1 MAELKVELN
10 QINNNVTVDETNVN
24 VNLTEQA
31 VDVTL
36 GTSGPQGP
44 RGTSLLNGVGAPS
57 AGLGIIGDFYL
68 NTSNMNLYGPK
79 TESGWGSPT
88 DLVGSQE
95 LGYVHIQEVAS
106 ATWSVTHGLGFVPN
120 ITVVDTA
127 GTVVEGSY
135 SYPNSNTVVLTFIGA
150 FSGRAYLS

>member
-1 MAELKVELN
+1 MPELKVEID
-10 QINNNVTVDETNVN
+10 QITNNIVIDEENVVIE
-24 VNLTEQA
+24 
-31 VDVTL
+31 L
-36 GTSGPQGP
+36 GTSGPQGG
-44 RGTSLLNGVGAPS
+44 RGTGILNGTSAPNNNI
-57 AGLGIIGDFYL
+57 GILGDFFL
-68 NTSNMNLYGPK
+68 NTTNMNLYGPK
-79 TESGWGSPT
+79 TESGWGTPT

-106 ATWSVTHGLGFVPN
+106 ATWNITHGLGFTPN

-135 SYPNSNTVVLTFIGA
+135 NYPNSSTVVLSFVGA

>member
-1 MAELKVELN
+1 MSEVKVELS
-10 QINNNVTVDETNVN
+10 QINNNVSVNETNVDI
-24 VNLTEQA
+24 NLTEQIVN
-31 VDVTL
+31 VDL

-44 RGTSLLNGVGAPS
+44 RGTGLLNGVGAPS
-57 AGLGIIGDFYL
+57 ESLGINGDFYL
-68 NTSNMNLYGPK
+68 NTLNMNLYGPK
-79 TESGWGSPT
+79 TDSGWGTPT

-95 LGYVHIQEVAS
+95 LGYVHIQSVPS
-106 ATWSVTHGLGFVPN
+106 SVWNVTHGLGFTPN

-135 SYPNSNTVVLTFIGA
+135 NYPNSSTVVLTFIGA

>member
-1 MAELKVELN
+1 MPELKVELN
-10 QINNNVTVDETNVN
+10 QINNNVSIDETNVN

-95 LGYVHIQEVAS
+95 LGYVHIQENAS
-106 ATWSVTHGLGFVPN
+106 ATWNVTHGLGFVPN

>member
-1 MAELKVELN
+1 MSEVKIELN
-10 QINNNVTVDETNVN
+10 QINNNVSIDETNVDI
-24 VNLTEQA
+24 NLTEQIVN
-31 VDVTL
+31 VDL

-44 RGTSLLNGVGAPS
+44 RGTSLLNGAGAPS
-57 AGLGIIGDFYL
+57 PTLGINGDFYL
-68 NTSNMNLYGPK
+68 NTTNMNLYGPK
-79 TESGWGSPT
+79 TDLGWGSPT

-95 LGYVHIQEVAS
+95 LGYVHIEEVAS
-106 ATWSVTHGLGFVPN
+106 ATWNITHGLGFIPN

-135 SYPNSNTVVLTFIGA
+135 NYPSSNTVVLTFVGA

>member
-1 MAELKVELN
+1 MSELKVSIDE
-10 QINNNVTVDETNVN
+10 IKNNVVINEENV
-24 VNLTEQA
+24 LIE
-31 VDVTL
+31 L

-44 RGTSLLNGVGAPS
+44 RGTGILSGSQAPNNNI
-57 AGLGIIGDFYL
+57 GILGDFYL

-79 TESGWGSPT
+79 TESGWENFT

-106 ATWSVTHGLGFVPN
+106 ATWTINHGLGFIPN

-135 SYPNSNTVVLTFIGA
+135 NYSDLSTVVLTFVGG

>member
-1 MAELKVELN
+1 MPELKVELN
-10 QINNNVTVDETNVN
+10 QINNNVSIDETNVN

-57 AGLGIIGDFYL
+57 SGLGIIGDFYL

-95 LGYVHIQEVAS
+95 LGYVHIQENAS
-106 ATWSVTHGLGFVPN
+106 ATWNVTHGLGFVPN

-135 SYPNSNTVVLTFIGA
+135 SYPNSSTVVLTFIGA

>member
-1 MAELKVELN
+1 MAELKVEID
-10 QINNNVTVDETNVN
+10 QIVNNVTIDEENV
-24 VNLTEQA
+24 VIE
-31 VDVTL
+31 V

-44 RGTSLLNGVGAPS
+44 RGTSLLNGIGAPS
-57 AGLGIIGDFYL
+57 PSLGIDGDFYL

-79 TESGWGSPT
+79 TNSEWGSPT

-106 ATWSVTHGLGFVPN
+106 ATWNITHGLGFTPN

-135 SYPNSNTVVLTFIGA
+135 NYPNSNTVVLTFIGA
-150 FSGRAYLS
+150 FSGKAYLS

>member
-1 MAELKVELN
+1 MPEVKVELN
-10 QINNNVTVDETNVN
+10 QINNNVSINETNVD
-24 VNLTEQA
+24 VNLTEQIVN
-31 VDVTL
+31 VDL

-44 RGTSLLNGVGAPS
+44 RGTGLLNGVGAPS
-57 AGLGIIGDFYL
+57 AGLGINGDFYL

-79 TESGWGSPT
+79 TESGWGSQT

-95 LGYVHIQEVAS
+95 LGYVHIQSVPAS
-106 ATWSVTHGLGFVPN
+106 VWNVTHGLGFTPN

-135 SYPNSNTVVLTFIGA
+135 NYPNSSTVVLTFIGA

>member
-1 MAELKVELN
+1 MAELKVEID
-10 QINNNVTVDETNVN
+10 QIVNNVTIDEENV
-24 VNLTEQA
+24 VIE
-31 VDVTL
+31 L
-36 GTSGPQGP
+36 GTSGPQGG
-44 RGTSLLNGVGAPS
+44 RGTGILNGTTAPNNTI
-57 AGLGIIGDFYL
+57 GIVGDFFL
-68 NTSNMNLYGPK
+68 NTTNMNLYGPK

-95 LGYVHIQEVAS
+95 LGYVHIQSVPS
-106 ATWSVTHGLGFVPN
+106 AVWNVTHGLGFTPN

-135 SYPNSNTVVLTFIGA
+135 NYPNSSTVVLSFIGA

>member
-1 MAELKVELN
+1 MAELKVEID
-10 QINNNVTVDETNVN
+10 QVVNNITIDEENVVV
-24 VNLTEQA
+24 Q
-31 VDVTL
+31 L
-36 GTSGPQGP
+36 GTSGPQGG
-44 RGTSLLNGVGAPS
+44 RGTGILNGTTAPDNTI
-57 AGLGIIGDFYL
+57 GIIGDFFL
-68 NTSNMNLYGPK
+68 NTTNMNLYGPK

-95 LGYVHIQEVAS
+95 LGYVHIQSVPAS
-106 ATWSVTHGLGFVPN
+106 VWNITHGLGFTPN

-135 SYPNSNTVVLTFIGA
+135 NYPNASTVVLTFIGA

>member
-1 MAELKVELN
+1 MAELKVEID
-10 QINNNVTVDETNVN
+10 QIVNNVTIDEENV
-24 VNLTEQA
+24 VIE
-31 VDVTL
+31 L
-36 GTSGPQGP
+36 GTSGPQGA
-44 RGTSLLNGVGAPS
+44 RGTGILNGTTAPDNTI
-57 AGLGIIGDFYL
+57 GILGDFFL
-68 NTSNMNLYGPK
+68 NTTNMNLYGPK
-79 TESGWGSPT
+79 TESGWGTPV

-106 ATWSVTHGLGFVPN
+106 ATWNITHGLGFTPN

-135 SYPNSNTVVLTFIGA
+135 NYPNSNTVVLTFVGA

>member
-44 RGTSLLNGVGAPS
+44 RGTGLLNGVGAPS

-79 TESGWGSPT
+79 TESGWGGPT

-95 LGYVHIQEVAS
+95 LGYVHIQENAS

-135 SYPNSNTVVLTFIGA
+135 SYPDANTVVLTFIGA

>member
-1 MAELKVELN
+1 MADLKVEID
-10 QINNNVTVDETNVN
+10 QITNNIIIDEENVVIE
-24 VNLTEQA
+24 
-31 VDVTL
+31 L
-36 GTSGPQGP
+36 GTSGPQGG
-44 RGTSLLNGVGAPS
+44 RGTGILNGITPPDNNI
-57 AGLGIIGDFYL
+57 GILGDFFL
-68 NTSNMNLYGPK
+68 NTTNMNLYGPK
-79 TESGWGSPT
+79 TESGWGSFT

-106 ATWSVTHGLGFVPN
+106 ATWNITHGLGFTPN

-135 SYPNSNTVVLTFIGA
+135 NYPNSNTVVLSFIGA

>member
-1 MAELKVELN
+1 MSEVKIELN
-10 QINNNVTVDETNVN
+10 QINNNVSVDETNVEI
-24 VNLTEQA
+24 NLTEQIVN
-31 VDVTL
+31 VDL

-57 AGLGIIGDFYL
+57 SSLGIEGDFYL

-79 TESGWGSPT
+79 TGSSWGSPT

-106 ATWSVTHGLGFVPN
+106 ATWSITHGLGFVPN

-135 SYPNSNTVVLTFIGA
+135 NYPNSNTVVLTFVGA

>member
-1 MAELKVELN
+1 MPELKVELN
-10 QINNNVTVDETNVN
+10 QINNNVSIDETNVN

-88 DLVGSQE
+88 DLVGGQE

-106 ATWSVTHGLGFVPN
+106 ATWSITHGLGFVPN

-135 SYPNSNTVVLTFIGA
+135 SYPDANTVVLTFVGG

>member
-10 QINNNVTVDETNVN
+10 QINNNVSVDETNVDIS
-24 VNLTEQA
+24 LTEQI

-44 RGTSLLNGVGAPS
+44 RGTGLLNGVGEPS
-57 AGLGIIGDFYL
+57 PSLGILGDFYL

-79 TESGWGSPT
+79 TGSGWGSPT

-95 LGYVHIQEVAS
+95 LGYVHIQENAS
-106 ATWSVTHGLGFVPN
+106 ATWSITHGLGFVPN

-135 SYPNSNTVVLTFIGA
+135 SYPNSNTVVLTFVGG

>member
-1 MAELKVELN
+1 MAELKVEID
-10 QINNNVTVDETNVN
+10 QIVNNITIDEENVVIE
-24 VNLTEQA
+24 
-31 VDVTL
+31 L
-36 GTSGPQGP
+36 GTSGPQGG
-44 RGTSLLNGVGAPS
+44 RGTGILNGTTAPDNS
-57 AGLGIIGDFYL
+57 IGIIGDFFL
-68 NTSNMNLYGPK
+68 NTTNMNLYGPK

-95 LGYVHIQEVAS
+95 LGYVHIQSVPAS
-106 ATWSVTHGLGFVPN
+106 VWNITHGLGFTPN

-135 SYPNSNTVVLTFIGA
+135 NYPNSSTVVLTFIGA

>member
-1 MAELKVELN
+1 MAELKVEID
-10 QINNNVTVDETNVN
+10 QIVNNVTIDEENV
-24 VNLTEQA
+24 VVE
-31 VDVTL
+31 V

-57 AGLGIIGDFYL
+57 PSLGINGDFYL

-79 TESGWGSPT
+79 TNSGWGNPT

-106 ATWSVTHGLGFVPN
+106 ATWNITHGLGFVPN

-135 SYPNSNTVVLTFIGA
+135 NYPNSNTVVLTFIGA

>member
-1 MAELKVELN
+1 MAELNVQIEEI
-10 QINNNVTVDETNVN
+10 INNVVINEETVN
-24 VNLTEQA
+24 VS
-31 VDVTL
+31 L
-36 GTSGPQGP
+36 GTSGPQGA
-44 RGTSLLNGVGAPS
+44 RGTGILNGTTAPNNTI
-57 AGLGIIGDFYL
+57 GIPGDFFL

-79 TESGWGSPT
+79 TESGWGTPV

-106 ATWSVTHGLGFVPN
+106 ATWNITHGLGFTPN

-135 SYPNSNTVVLTFIGA
+135 NYPNSNTVVLTFVGA